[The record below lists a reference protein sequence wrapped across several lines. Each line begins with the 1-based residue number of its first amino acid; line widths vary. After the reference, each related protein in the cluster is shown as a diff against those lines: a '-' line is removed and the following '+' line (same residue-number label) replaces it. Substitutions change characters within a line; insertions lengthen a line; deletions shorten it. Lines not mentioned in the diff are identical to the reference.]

1 MTMAFNHKNW
11 SVIAYA
17 NGFTLWHYKTEDY
30 LKDIKDG
37 YFPKNALDLMNVGD
51 IMIINAGDTT
61 DIRFIKSLSP
71 FVLEEL
77 NK

>member
-1 MTMAFNHKNW
+1 MAFQPRNW

-37 YFPKNALDLMNVGD
+37 YFPKNALDLMNVDGGKND
-51 IMIINAGDTT
+51 YSK
-61 DIRFIKSLSP
+61 FL
-71 FVLEEL
+71 
-77 NK
+77 

>member
-1 MTMAFNHKNW
+1 MAFNSRNW

-30 LKDIKDG
+30 LKDIQDG
-37 YFPKNALDLMNVGD
+37 YFPKGALDLMNIGD
-51 IMIINAGDTT
+51 IIIINAGDTT
-61 DIRFIKSLSP
+61 GIRAIKTLVP

-77 NK
+77 N

>member
-1 MTMAFNHKNW
+1 MAFQPRNW

-51 IMIINAGDTT
+51 IIIINAGDTT
-61 DIRFIKSLSP
+61 GIRTIKTLVP
-71 FVLEEL
+71 FVLKEL
-77 NK
+77 N

>member
-1 MTMAFNHKNW
+1 MAFNHRNW

-17 NGFTLWHYKTEDY
+17 NGFTLWYYKTEDY
-30 LKDIKDG
+30 LEDIKDG
-37 YFPKNALDLMNVGD
+37 YFTKNALDLMNVGD